1 MKKRKLK
8 NLNLN
13 KRSISN
19 LSKKEVT
26 GIKGGT
32 ATTFA
37 LPCWSLLSC
46 PTYDCTNGE
55 ICSSLGCLQDILKDA
70 Q

>member
-1 MKKRKLK
+1 MKKRNIK

-19 LSKKEVT
+19 LSKKEVK

-32 ATTFA
+32 ATTMV
-37 LPCWSLLSC
+37 LPCWSILSC

-55 ICSSLGCLQDILKDA
+55 ICSSIECIKDVMKDA